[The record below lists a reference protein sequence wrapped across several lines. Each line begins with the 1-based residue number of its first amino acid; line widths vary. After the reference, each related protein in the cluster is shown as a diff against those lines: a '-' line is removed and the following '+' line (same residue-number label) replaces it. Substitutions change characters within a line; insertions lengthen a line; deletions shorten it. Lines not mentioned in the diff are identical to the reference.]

1 VDSLFLSTAL
11 PRSAARGA
19 GAQGYRLSSDELHAG
34 LEVRALSLTALPVEL
49 VTELLR
55 MRRAWG
61 GDAVRVTGP
70 GALA

>member
-1 VDSLFLSTAL
+1 VNAL
-11 PRSAARGA
+11 YPTPDTPRSAPRGT
-19 GAQGYRLSSDELHAG
+19 GAQGYRLSSDELRAG
-34 LEVRALSLTALPVEL
+34 LEVRAVSLTALPVEL

-61 GDAVRVTGP
+61 DGFVSTGP